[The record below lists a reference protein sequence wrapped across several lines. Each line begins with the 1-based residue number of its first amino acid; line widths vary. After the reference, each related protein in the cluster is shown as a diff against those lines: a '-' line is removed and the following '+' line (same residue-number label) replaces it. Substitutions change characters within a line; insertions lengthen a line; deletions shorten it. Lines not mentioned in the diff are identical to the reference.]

1 VPTPGV
7 PVAQAGQ
14 TSTVGRKQ
22 LLGQLSRDLDAGR
35 SVLLTGPAGVGKT
48 HLARAAA
55 DGQARQQR
63 HVVEILG
70 TSSSDMVPLGACAH
84 LVPPLPGE
92 VPLAGLIAATLEGLA
107 RRATQQ
113 PLIVVADDVDGLD
126 DASAILVAH
135 LIELPD
141 VAVVATCRETARIP
155 RPLTG
160 LIRRDRLTS
169 ITVAPLVAESV
180 AELSGLLAGA
190 PLDVESA
197 RRVHQATGGNPLWVT
212 ELLRAALSRRALR
225 VAPGGLH
232 LDTASA
238 VVGLDRVI
246 TERLD
251 DLDPDERDA
260 VELIAVAGPLPSE
273 LLEKLVGAEAPETL
287 VAVGLL
293 AVNGFGETVTARM
306 THPLHRDCLLGSI
319 NGIRRRSL
327 LRRLV
332 ATTASDGRDDPATM
346 VRLALWHAELGESF
360 DPAARGWAAR
370 AVHGGL
376 FDLVRRHLA
385 GDRGGPGSQEALL
398 SIGLHTAQE
407 RSDATWRLAAG
418 SWRATRTFA
427 NGLALARA
435 LLLRADLAA
444 DMVEVLDD
452 LQSMAVNDEQRAWLT
467 VTQAVWLYATVGDR
481 EGCFGLLA
489 RVEEELAGPWA
500 RVVANTR
507 AGLGIQS
514 GAIGESVEILLS
526 CQPGPDAPPPVRIV
540 HDSPLVAGLVL
551 AGRAGEALAVA
562 EGAIPLALAEG
573 EEGTPALGE
582 LLMSSGWAKVALGRY
597 DEVRVESRALAD
609 LLSEADDDEGGALFA
624 GFEARCLLFQGKPVT
639 AAALLQ
645 EAIGR
650 HGTLSMYGFRSLLHS
665 SRAWALAWSGRPTE
679 ALEEVLEA
687 RRWHVPTRFFDAEL
701 DMVEALALAAVD
713 RRSRAVAL
721 AVEARERAKAC
732 GGWSYAALAAYL
744 AVRLVPTAEHLAE
757 LRHTMGRVDGA
768 PAELALAHAEAL
780 FAGNPRQLQTVAE
793 RAIEQGELLLA
804 VEMLESAVL
813 RAPAAMTRTEQV
825 RLDALLERHRAACEG
840 ARSPLTPAARA
851 PQELTAREIE
861 IVKLAARNW
870 TSAAISEELVISVRT
885 VESHLYRAYAKL
897 GVRQRDELARALA
910 LRLAGPG
917 GTGGTA

>member
-1 VPTPGV
+1 VPTPEV
-7 PVAQAGQ
+7 PLPRVGGQ
-14 TSTVGRKQ
+14 TPTVGRKQ
-22 LLGQLSRDLDAGR
+22 LLGRLRSDLDAGT

-55 DGQARQQR
+55 DEQDRRHR
-63 HVVEILG
+63 HVIEILG

-84 LVPPLPGE
+84 LVPPLPGP
-92 VPLAGLIAATLEGLA
+92 VPVAGLIAATLEGLG

-113 PLIVVADDVDGLD
+113 PLIVLADDVDGLD

-135 LIELPD
+135 LVEMPE
-141 VAVVATCRETARIP
+141 VAVVATCRESARIP
-155 RPLTG
+155 RPLLG

-169 ITVAPLVAESV
+169 VPVAPLMAESV

-190 PLDVESA
+190 PLDNESA

-225 VAPGGLH
+225 VAPGGLY
-232 LDTASA
+232 LDTAAA

-251 DLDPDERDA
+251 DLGPDERDT
-260 VELIAVAGPLPSE
+260 VELVAVAGPLPIE
-273 LLEKLVGAEAPETL
+273 LLEKLVGPQAPETL

-293 AVNGFGETVTARM
+293 ALHGFGEMVTARLA
-306 THPLHRDCLLGSI
+306 HPLHRDCLLGAI

-346 VRLALWHAELGESF
+346 VRLALWHAELGQSF
-360 DPAARGWAAR
+360 DPADRGWAAR
-370 AVHGGL
+370 AVQGGL

-398 SIGLHTAQE
+398 SIGLQTAQE

-418 SWRATRTFA
+418 SWRAERTFA

-435 LLLRADLAA
+435 MLLRSDLAA
-444 DMVEVLDD
+444 DMVQVLDD
-452 LQSMAVNDEQRAWLT
+452 LQSLAAQDQQRAWLT

-481 EGCFGLLA
+481 EGSFSLLA
-489 RVEEELAGPWA
+489 RIEEELSEPWG

-507 AGLGIQS
+507 AGLGIQT

-526 CQPGPDAPPPVRIV
+526 SSPGPDTPPSVRIV

-551 AGRAGEALAVA
+551 AGRASEALAVA
-562 EGAIPLALAEG
+562 ERTIPLALAEG

-597 DEVRVESRALAD
+597 DEVRADSRALAD
-609 LLSEADDDEGGALFA
+609 LLADADDDEGGALFA
-624 GFEARCLLFQGKPVT
+624 GFEARCLLFQGKPFT
-639 AAALLQ
+639 ATTLLE

-650 HGTLSMYGFRSLLHS
+650 HGPLSMYGFRSLLHS
-665 SRAWALAWSGRPTE
+665 SRALACSLAWTAR
-679 ALEEVLEA
+679 EEVLEA
-687 RRWHVPTRFFDAEL
+687 RRWHVPPRFFDAEI

-713 RRSRAVAL
+713 RRSRAVSL
-721 AVEARERAKAC
+721 AVQAREQAKAR

-744 AVRLVPTAEHLAE
+744 AVRLVPTTEHLAE
-757 LRHTMGRVDGA
+757 MRQIMGRVDGA

-780 FAGNPRQLQTVAE
+780 FAGDPRQLQTVAE
-793 RAIEQGELLLA
+793 RAIAQGEMLLA

-825 RLDALLERHRAACEG
+825 RLEALLERHRVVCEG
-840 ARSPLTPAARA
+840 ARSPLTPTARA
-851 PQELTAREIE
+851 PQELTSREIE
-861 IVKLAARNW
+861 IVTLAARNW

-897 GVRQRDELARALA
+897 GVRHRDELALA

-917 GTGGTA
+917 GTGGPA

>member
-1 VPTPGV
+1 
-7 PVAQAGQ
+7 
-14 TSTVGRKQ
+14 
-22 LLGQLSRDLDAGR
+22 
-35 SVLLTGPAGVGKT
+35 
-48 HLARAAA
+48 
-55 DGQARQQR
+55 
-63 HVVEILG
+63 
-70 TSSSDMVPLGACAH
+70 
-84 LVPPLPGE
+84 
-92 VPLAGLIAATLEGLA
+92 
-107 RRATQQ
+107 
-113 PLIVVADDVDGLD
+113 
-126 DASAILVAH
+126 
-135 LIELPD
+135 
-141 VAVVATCRETARIP
+141 
-155 RPLTG
+155 
-160 LIRRDRLTS
+160 
-169 ITVAPLVAESV
+169 
-180 AELSGLLAGA
+180 
-190 PLDVESA
+190 
-197 RRVHQATGGNPLWVT
+197 
-212 ELLRAALSRRALR
+212 
-225 VAPGGLH
+225 
-232 LDTASA
+232 
-238 VVGLDRVI
+238 
-246 TERLD
+246 
-251 DLDPDERDA
+251 
-260 VELIAVAGPLPSE
+260 
-273 LLEKLVGAEAPETL
+273 
-287 VAVGLL
+287 
-293 AVNGFGETVTARM
+293 
-306 THPLHRDCLLGSI
+306 
-319 NGIRRRSL
+319 
-327 LRRLV
+327 
-332 ATTASDGRDDPATM
+332 
-346 VRLALWHAELGESF
+346 
-360 DPAARGWAAR
+360 
-370 AVHGGL
+370 
-376 FDLVRRHLA
+376 
-385 GDRGGPGSQEALL
+385 
-398 SIGLHTAQE
+398 
-407 RSDATWRLAAG
+407 
-418 SWRATRTFA
+418 
-427 NGLALARA
+427 
-435 LLLRADLAA
+435 
-444 DMVEVLDD
+444 MVEVLDD

>member
-1 VPTPGV
+1 
-7 PVAQAGQ
+7 
-14 TSTVGRKQ
+14 
-22 LLGQLSRDLDAGR
+22 
-35 SVLLTGPAGVGKT
+35 
-48 HLARAAA
+48 
-55 DGQARQQR
+55 
-63 HVVEILG
+63 
-70 TSSSDMVPLGACAH
+70 
-84 LVPPLPGE
+84 
-92 VPLAGLIAATLEGLA
+92 
-107 RRATQQ
+107 
-113 PLIVVADDVDGLD
+113 
-126 DASAILVAH
+126 
-135 LIELPD
+135 
-141 VAVVATCRETARIP
+141 
-155 RPLTG
+155 
-160 LIRRDRLTS
+160 
-169 ITVAPLVAESV
+169 
-180 AELSGLLAGA
+180 
-190 PLDVESA
+190 
-197 RRVHQATGGNPLWVT
+197 
-212 ELLRAALSRRALR
+212 
-225 VAPGGLH
+225 
-232 LDTASA
+232 
-238 VVGLDRVI
+238 
-246 TERLD
+246 
-251 DLDPDERDA
+251 
-260 VELIAVAGPLPSE
+260 
-273 LLEKLVGAEAPETL
+273 
-287 VAVGLL
+287 
-293 AVNGFGETVTARM
+293 
-306 THPLHRDCLLGSI
+306 
-319 NGIRRRSL
+319 
-327 LRRLV
+327 
-332 ATTASDGRDDPATM
+332 
-346 VRLALWHAELGESF
+346 
-360 DPAARGWAAR
+360 
-370 AVHGGL
+370 
-376 FDLVRRHLA
+376 
-385 GDRGGPGSQEALL
+385 
-398 SIGLHTAQE
+398 
-407 RSDATWRLAAG
+407 
-418 SWRATRTFA
+418 
-427 NGLALARA
+427 
-435 LLLRADLAA
+435 
-444 DMVEVLDD
+444 
-452 LQSMAVNDEQRAWLT
+452 MAVNDEHRAWLT

>member
-1 VPTPGV
+1 
-7 PVAQAGQ
+7 VAQAGQ

-260 VELIAVAGPLPSE
+260 VELIAVAGPLPFE

-346 VRLALWHAELGESF
+346 VRLALWHAELGRASTPPPGGGPPGPCTAACSIWSVGTWPVTGVA
-360 DPAARGWAAR
+360 PAARRPCSRSACTRPRSGPTPPGAWLPAP
-370 AVHGGL
+370 
-376 FDLVRRHLA
+376 
-385 GDRGGPGSQEALL
+385 GGPPEPSPTDWPWPGPCCS
-398 SIGLHTAQE
+398 GP
-407 RSDATWRLAAG
+407 TWRPTW
-418 SWRATRTFA
+418 SRCSTTC
-427 NGLALARA
+427 
-435 LLLRADLAA
+435 
-444 DMVEVLDD
+444 
-452 LQSMAVNDEQRAWLT
+452 S
-467 VTQAVWLYATVGDR
+467 
-481 EGCFGLLA
+481 
-489 RVEEELAGPWA
+489 PWPS
-500 RVVANTR
+500 T
-507 AGLGIQS
+507 
-514 GAIGESVEILLS
+514 
-526 CQPGPDAPPPVRIV
+526 
-540 HDSPLVAGLVL
+540 
-551 AGRAGEALAVA
+551 
-562 EGAIPLALAEG
+562 
-573 EEGTPALGE
+573 
-582 LLMSSGWAKVALGRY
+582 
-597 DEVRVESRALAD
+597 
-609 LLSEADDDEGGALFA
+609 
-624 GFEARCLLFQGKPVT
+624 
-639 AAALLQ
+639 
-645 EAIGR
+645 
-650 HGTLSMYGFRSLLHS
+650 
-665 SRAWALAWSGRPTE
+665 
-679 ALEEVLEA
+679 
-687 RRWHVPTRFFDAEL
+687 
-701 DMVEALALAAVD
+701 
-713 RRSRAVAL
+713 
-721 AVEARERAKAC
+721 
-732 GGWSYAALAAYL
+732 
-744 AVRLVPTAEHLAE
+744 
-757 LRHTMGRVDGA
+757 
-768 PAELALAHAEAL
+768 
-780 FAGNPRQLQTVAE
+780 
-793 RAIEQGELLLA
+793 
-804 VEMLESAVL
+804 
-813 RAPAAMTRTEQV
+813 
-825 RLDALLERHRAACEG
+825 
-840 ARSPLTPAARA
+840 
-851 PQELTAREIE
+851 
-861 IVKLAARNW
+861 
-870 TSAAISEELVISVRT
+870 TSN
-885 VESHLYRAYAKL
+885 
-897 GVRQRDELARALA
+897 
-910 LRLAGPG
+910 GPG
-917 GTGGTA
+917 